1 MDEDVKMEEDKPQN
15 VEYVS
20 EQLDVKDPALEAFS
34 NVFARFQAP
43 AETTTVRIFA
53 SLYLVW
59 PFIAVIPSG
68 PRGRAVKRRDHLL
81 R

>member
-1 MDEDVKMEEDKPQN
+1 MKMEEDKPQN

-20 EQLDVKDPALEAFS
+20 EQLDVKDPALQAFS

-43 AETTTVRIFA
+43 AETTTVSIFA

-59 PFIAVIPSG
+59 PFTTVIPSG
-68 PRGRAVKRRDHLL
+68 PRGRTVKRRDHLL

>member
-1 MDEDVKMEEDKPQN
+1 MEDEKPQH

-43 AETTTVRIFA
+43 TEVTTVRVFRMI
-53 SLYLVW
+53 SLHCGLSYLLLGSRRR
-59 PFIAVIPSG
+59 IREG
-68 PRGRAVKRRDHLL
+68 GDYLLGRRHGV
-81 R
+81 

>member
-1 MDEDVKMEEDKPQN
+1 MEDEKPQH

-43 AETTTVRIFA
+43 AEVTTVR
-53 SLYLVW
+53 SLRS
-59 PFIAVIPSG
+59 ITPSRPSSRLLLG
-68 PRGRAVKRRDHLL
+68 PRRRSREGRDHLL
-81 R
+81 GRRHGV